1 MLDVDPA
8 LDARLGAFFEHIE
21 ASLLPSALTDIA
33 TPAPSPR
40 RRTINLVAGL
50 AAIALVAASVTLFA
64 VELSNHHA
72 PAKSSLPSSAAQLK
86 RMPLF
91 GNGGI
96 PKSARVLIPLTR
108 GHGSVR
114 LKTFVPT
121 GTLLLQFDC
130 AGPGSFSINSTN
142 RVVGNT
148 LEQCSTSFGV
158 STLTVDDAI
167 SVGDL
172 RCSPGGQ
179 DRCSRAYDGTPITLD
194 ITAAPSMSWEILV
207 VETTV
212 WFPELQP
219 PKPDSQL
226 LVGDTF
232 GTGSTTLQTF
242 TVAPDESIL
251 GQVLCS
257 SPIAGQTLE
266 ILPNALWPNGE
277 QVQCFVFNAHGGFSI
292 SFAGNAVSS
301 SGSSGLGPVS
311 VQFTAGP
318 SISWEVQISEGP
330 SGIILPELG
339 NQGPV
344 THDVSLAPADYGL
357 GSAILPSFTTDKQYT
372 MAFSCSG
379 AGSLTIVIG
388 GVAHTATTQCG
399 GHTGWFTP
407 PNQAPGQSLSLSV
420 EASPGVGWE
429 IQPEHVYGSSWGAGG
444 ANMSNGS

>member
-1 MLDVDPA
+1 MLDIDPG
-8 LDARLGAFFEHIE
+8 LETKLRAFFEHIE
-21 ASLLPSALTDIA
+21 ASPAPSALTDIA
-33 TPAPSPR
+33 TPAPSRR

-50 AAIALVAASVTLFA
+50 AAIAVVASSVTLFA

-72 PAKSSLPSSAAQLK
+72 PAKSSLPPSAAQLK

-96 PKSARVLIPLTR
+96 PKSAQVLIPLTR

-130 AGPGSFSINSTN
+130 AGPGSFRISSTN
-142 RVVGNT
+142 RVIDNT

-158 STLTVDDAI
+158 ATLTVDDAI

-172 RCSPGGQ
+172 HCSPGGQ
-179 DRCSRAYDGTPITLD
+179 YRCSRGYDGKPITLD

-207 VETTV
+207 AETTV
-212 WFPELQP
+212 WFPAPQPLQA
-219 PKPDSQL
+219 DSQL

-242 TVAPDESIL
+242 TVAPDESIW
-251 GQVLCS
+251 GSVLCS

-266 ILPNALWPNGE
+266 IAPDALWPNGE
-277 QVQCFVFNAHGGFSI
+277 QVQCFVFNPHGGFSVF
-292 SFAGNAVSS
+292 FAGPAVAT
-301 SGSSGLGPVS
+301 SGGTGLGPVS
-311 VQFTAGP
+311 LQFTADP
-318 SISWEVQISEGP
+318 SISWEVQISDGP
-330 SGIILPELG
+330 DGIILPELG

-344 THDVSLAPADYGL
+344 TQDVSVAPAEYGV
-357 GSAILPSFTTDKQYT
+357 GSAALPSFTTDKQYT

-388 GVAHTATTQCG
+388 GVAHAATTLCG

-407 PNQAPGQSLSLSV
+407 PNQAPGQPLSLSV
-420 EASPGVGWE
+420 QASPGVGWE
-429 IQPEHVYGSSWGAGG
+429 IQPEQVYGSSWGAGG
-444 ANMSNGS
+444 ANMPNWP